1 MTVELF
7 LFRHAGA
14 EARTAELPD
23 ENRALTERGRERFVS
38 CVEALE
44 RLEIDLDRIYHGPW
58 LRAIQSAE
66 LLVPLLDGETVVTPH
81 LAGPPTRELLDLL
94 EGERIAL
101 VCHEPWATDLLSW
114 LVFGERP
121 FETGG
126 RRDFLDFGK
135 GAVAWLSGQHVEPGS
150 MSLRAFL
157 TPKTLRRLART

>member
-1 MTVELF
+1 VTVELF
-7 LFRHAGA
+7 LFRHAEA
-14 EARTAELPD
+14 EPRTAEIAD
-23 ENRALTERGRERFVS
+23 EIRALTPRGRERFVA

-44 RLEIDLDRIYHGPW
+44 RLEIDFDRIYHGPW

-66 LLVPLLDGETVVTPH
+66 LLVPLLEGETVVTPH

-114 LVFGERP
+114 LVFGVRS
-121 FETGG
+121 FESGG

-135 GAVAWLSGQHVEPGS
+135 GAVAWLSGQIEPGS

>member
-1 MTVELF
+1 MVELF

-14 EARTAELPD
+14 EPRTAELPD
-23 ENRALTERGRERFVS
+23 ENRALTERGRERFVG
-38 CVEALE
+38 CVDALE
-44 RLEIDLDRIYHGPW
+44 RLEIDFDRIYHGPW
-58 LRAIQSAE
+58 LRAVQSAE
-66 LLVPLLDGETVVTPH
+66 LLVPLLEGETVVTPH
-81 LAGPPTRELLDLL
+81 LAGPPTRELIDLL

-114 LVFGERP
+114 LVFGERT

>member
-7 LFRHAGA
+7 IFRHAEA
-14 EARTAELPD
+14 EIRSAEVAD
-23 ENRALTERGRERFVS
+23 ESRALTPRGREKFIG

-44 RLEIDLDRIYHGPW
+44 RLEIEFDRIYHGPW
-58 LRAIQSAE
+58 LRATQSAE
-66 LLVPLLDGETVVTPH
+66 LLVPLLDGETAVTPL
-81 LAGPPTRELLDLL
+81 LAGPPTQSLLDLL

-114 LVFGERP
+114 LVFGVRS
-121 FETGG
+121 FEAGG
-126 RRDFLDFGK
+126 RRDFLHFGK
-135 GAVAWLSGQHVEPGS
+135 GAVAWLSGNIEPGS